1 MPIRYKKPCETVRIS
16 LVGDWDKKINDFS
29 FFEKTHALLPE
40 ETPGFG
46 INLGTGGWMITDTP
60 QKLIGI

>member
-1 MPIRYKKPCETVRIS
+1 VKRYGFLWWATGTKKSTIS
-16 LVGDWDKKINDFS
+16 V

>member
-1 MPIRYKKPCETVRIS
+1 MKRYGFLWWATGTKKSTIS
-16 LVGDWDKKINDFS
+16 V